1 MYFFL
6 SDKHINTKPIP
17 VKGDVTAFSSASQ
30 YYGRI
35 RFRGFSLKYVFS
47 GTERYVIN
55 GKKYEV
61 GENEFLLANHC
72 SEGNVEI
79 DSTNAVKGL
88 CVDLDSLTLQEIL
101 DKGLQ
106 ELSDGTI
113 VQLQNDFHSKNFEP
127 VIYSAD
133 QNQLGQ
139 FLKSYATHFSL
150 RPNEDYQL
158 ERGFYFELAQH
169 LIENRLAATTAQNE
183 PYTKRTVV
191 STVDIKRLISAKNYI
206 DNCFAEEISV
216 PQIAT
221 EASMSEFTFFRKFKM
236 LFNESPYKYILS
248 KRLLY
253 AHYMLRTKDCSVSEV
268 AAQSGFSDIYSFS
281 RSFKQ
286 FYKEPPSSVLLHK
299 KVIHH

>member
-30 YYGRI
+30 YYRRI

-79 DSTNAVKGL
+79 DSANAVKGL

-106 ELSDGTI
+106 ELSDGTLI
-113 VQLQNDFHSKNFEP
+113 QLQSDFHSKNFEP
-127 VIYSAD
+127 VVYSAD

-169 LIENRLAATTAQNE
+169 LIENRLAATTAQKE

-191 STVDIKRLISAKNYI
+191 STLDIKRLISAKNYI
-206 DNCFAEEISV
+206 DSCFTEEISI
-216 PQIAT
+216 PQIAK
-221 EASMSEFTFFRKFKM
+221 EASMSEFTFFRKFKV